1 MGQEIRGAGKKRG
14 RGGEVQG
21 IQVKGTKS
29 TALNR
34 LVKSLGQQHHY
45 HQGHQGDYK
54 LIRRP
59 PLLLLHW
66 QHPLGFYCGIQSE
79 NHTDSHKNSL
89 NDL

>member
-1 MGQEIRGAGKKRG
+1 MQRNPGLRTE
-14 RGGEVQG
+14 
-21 IQVKGTKS
+21 S
-29 TALNR
+29 TVLNK
-34 LVKSLGQQHHY
+34 LLKSLGQQQYHY

-54 LIRRP
+54 LIRIP

-79 NHTDSHKNSL
+79 NHTHSHQNSL